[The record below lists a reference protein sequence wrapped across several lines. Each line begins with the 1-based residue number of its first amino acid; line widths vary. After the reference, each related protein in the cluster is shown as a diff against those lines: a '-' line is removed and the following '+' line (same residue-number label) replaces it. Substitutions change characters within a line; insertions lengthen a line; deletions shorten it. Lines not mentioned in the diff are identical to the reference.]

1 MTFQNHPELLLYR
14 KYLIEKEK
22 SAATLEK
29 YLRDNAAF
37 LSWLNGRELTKSAVL
52 AYKEFLL
59 SGYTVVSV
67 NSMLSSINSYF
78 TFLNRYDL
86 RVRTLKIQRQVFA
99 STDRELSKAEY
110 EHLLTAAKK
119 RGKERLFQI
128 IQTIC
133 STGIRV
139 SELPFITVEAVR
151 RGYADI
157 CCKGKWRRVFLPVDL
172 CRSLKL
178 YLFERKIKKGPV
190 FVTRTGH
197 TVNRTNIW
205 TEMKKLCRTAGISE
219 RKVFPHNLRHLFAR
233 THYSRYK
240 DIVRLADILGHASV
254 NTTRIYTM
262 ESGSEHR
269 RQIQCLGL
277 LFTNSQ
283 KELMT

>member
-157 CCKGKWRRVFLPVDL
+157 CCKGKRRRVFLPVDL

-240 DIVRLADILGHASV
+240 DIVRLADIMGHASV

-269 RQIQCLGL
+269 RQIQRLGL